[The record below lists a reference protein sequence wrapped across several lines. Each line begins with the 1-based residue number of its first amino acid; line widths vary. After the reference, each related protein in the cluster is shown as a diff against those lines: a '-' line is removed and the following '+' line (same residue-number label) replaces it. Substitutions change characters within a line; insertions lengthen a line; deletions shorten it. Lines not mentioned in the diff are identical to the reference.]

1 MNSVG
6 TVRVWHREEGWGVID
21 SPNTPG
27 GCFAHFSV
35 LWHEDIPPSEP
46 GEVVHVK
53 SGYKE
58 LFAGETVDFD
68 WVPSHQDGFLF
79 SAITVVPRGRPAPH
93 RTIRRYR
100 RGE

>member
-6 TVRVWHREEGWGVID
+6 TVRVWHREEGWGVVE
-21 SPNTPG
+21 SPDTPD

-35 LWHEDIPPSEP
+35 LWHEDIPEAEP
-46 GEVVHVK
+46 GEVVHVS

-68 WVPSHQDGFLF
+68 WVPSHQDGYSY
-79 SAITVVPRGRPAPH
+79 SAVAVIPRGRPAPH
-93 RTIRRYR
+93 RTVRRYR
-100 RGE
+100 PGE

>member
-1 MNSVG
+1 VL
-6 TVRVWHREEGWGVID
+6 E
-21 SPNTPG
+21 SPDTPD

-35 LWHEDIPPSEP
+35 LWHEDFPEAEP
-46 GEVVHVK
+46 GEVVHVS

-68 WVPSHQDGFLF
+68 WVPSHQDGYLF
-79 SAITVVPRGRPAPH
+79 SAVSVWPRGWPAPH

-100 RGE
+100 PGE